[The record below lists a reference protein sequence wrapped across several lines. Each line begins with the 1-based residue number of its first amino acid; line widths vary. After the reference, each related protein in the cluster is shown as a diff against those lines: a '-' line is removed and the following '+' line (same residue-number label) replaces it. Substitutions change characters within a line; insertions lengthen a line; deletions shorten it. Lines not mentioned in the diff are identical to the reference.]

1 MTMENQIPFNE
12 AMFTLANGPQTVW
25 LYWMSFAIAITPLVL
40 IFSKATR
47 LDAVIVFL
55 TNLAMFVGMAWIY
68 EQMGYVRMMGIVHV
82 ILWTPLFIYLF
93 LRAKNGEMP
102 LLCRLVMWMFAA
114 TLAVSLVFDYT
125 DVVRYLLGE
134 RDSMI

>member
-1 MTMENQIPFNE
+1 MENQITFNE
-12 AMFTLANGPQTVW
+12 AMFTLATGWMTVW
-25 LYWMSFAIAITPLVL
+25 LYWMAFAIIVTPLVL
-40 IFSKATR
+40 VFSKATR
-47 LDAVIVFL
+47 LDALIVLL
-55 TNLAMFVGMAWIY
+55 TNIAMLVGMGWIY
-68 EQMGYVRMMGIVHV
+68 EQIGYVRLMGIVHV

-93 LRAKNGEMP
+93 LRAKNGDML
-102 LLCRLVMWMFAA
+102 LLCRLVIWMFVA

>member
-1 MTMENQIPFNE
+1 MENQMPFNE
-12 AMFTLANGPQTVW
+12 AMFTLASGWQTVW
-25 LYWMSFAIAITPLVL
+25 LYWMSFAIIVTPLVL
-40 IFSKATR
+40 VFSKATR
-47 LDAVIVFL
+47 LDAVIVLL
-55 TNLAMFVGMAWIY
+55 TNIAMLVGMGWVY
-68 EQMGYVRMMGIVHV
+68 EQIGYVRLLGIVHV

-102 LLCRLVMWMFAA
+102 LLCRLIIWMFVA

-125 DVVRYLLGE
+125 DAVRYLLGE

>member
-1 MTMENQIPFNE
+1 VENKIPFNE
-12 AMFTLANGPQTVW
+12 AMFMLADGPQTVW

-40 IFSKATR
+40 VFSKATR
-47 LDAVIVFL
+47 LDALIVFL

-68 EQMGYVRMMGIVHV
+68 DQMGYVRMMGIVHV
-82 ILWTPLFIYLF
+82 ILWTPLLIYLF

-114 TLAVSLVFDYT
+114 TLAVSLAFDYT

-134 RDSMI
+134 RESMI